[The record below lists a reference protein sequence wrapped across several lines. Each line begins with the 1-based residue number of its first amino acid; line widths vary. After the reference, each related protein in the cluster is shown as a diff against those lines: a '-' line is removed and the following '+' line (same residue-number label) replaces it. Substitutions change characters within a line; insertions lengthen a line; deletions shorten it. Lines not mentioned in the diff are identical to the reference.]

1 MFDLAAS
8 VQQAISSVR
17 RVISVNAADTAFV
30 LVCSALV
37 LLMTPGLSIFYGG
50 LTRSK
55 NVLSTMMHS
64 FFLMGLASLIW
75 LVYGY
80 TLSFGPDIGGFIGGL
95 EHLMGHGVGAEVK
108 EGLTIPHSAFLTF
121 QGMFVIITPALIS
134 GAFAERMKFGSF
146 ILFTIAWI
154 TLVYAPICHWVWGG
168 GWLSKLGCLDFAGGL
183 VVHLN
188 CGVASL
194 VAAIMVGKRKGYGHR
209 AFIPHNLTL
218 TLLGIG
224 LLWFGWF
231 GFNAGSRLAADGVA
245 CNAFLT
251 THIAA
256 ATGAMTWVI
265 AEWILKS
272 KPTTLGFASGA
283 VAGLGSITPACGY
296 VDTNAALAIG
306 AVAGVICYVAV
317 LSKEKLGYDDS
328 LDVVGIHGVGGVWGT
343 LATGLFASKL
353 VNSEGADGLFAG
365 NASLLGIQALGVLS
379 VLAYCATVTV
389 VILLVIRAI
398 MGLRVTQDEE
408 EAGVDTSAHG
418 EAGYNL

>member
-1 MFDLAAS
+1 M
-8 VQQAISSVR
+8 
-17 RVISVNAADTAFV
+17 NAADTAFV

-37 LLMTPGLSIFYGG
+37 LLMTPGLALFYGG

-64 FFLMGLASLIW
+64 FFMMGLASVIW

-80 TLSFGPDIGGFIGGL
+80 SLSFGNDVWGLIGGL
-95 EHLMGHGVGAEVK
+95 EHLMGRGVGSDVK
-108 EGLTIPHSAFLTF
+108 EGLTIPHSAFLIF

-134 GAFAERMKFGSF
+134 GAFAERMKFSSF
-146 ILFTIAWI
+146 IVFTVLWI
-154 TLVYAPICHWVWGG
+154 TFVYIPICHWVWGG
-168 GWLSKLGCLDFAGGL
+168 GWLNKLGCLDFAGGL

-194 VAAIMVGKRKGYGHR
+194 VAAVMVGKRKGYGHR

-231 GFNAGSRLAADGVA
+231 GFNAGSRLAADGIA

-251 THIAA
+251 THMAA
-256 ATGAMTWVI
+256 AVGAITWVL
-265 AEWILKS
+265 AEWLLKG

-296 VDTNAALAIG
+296 VSVESSLIIG
-306 AVAGVICYVAV
+306 AVAGVICYFAV
-317 LSKEKLGYDDS
+317 LYKDKLGYDDS

-353 VNSEGADGLFAG
+353 INPEGADGLFSG
-365 NASLLGIQALGVLS
+365 NASLLGIQSIGVISILIYSGLLTALIFF
-379 VLAYCATVTV
+379 V
-389 VILLVIRAI
+389 VRTL
-398 MGLRVTQDEE
+398 MGLRVTHEEE

-418 EAGYNL
+418 EAGYNF

>member
-1 MFDLAAS
+1 MS
-8 VQQAISSVR
+8 G
-17 RVISVNAADTAFV
+17 ADTAFV
-30 LVCSALV
+30 LICSALV
-37 LLMTPGLSIFYGG
+37 LLMTPGLALFYGG

-64 FFLMGLASLIW
+64 FFLMGLASVIW

-80 TLSFGPDIGGFIGGL
+80 SLSFGNDFMGLIGGL
-95 EHLMGHGVGAEVK
+95 EHIMGRGVGAEIK
-108 EGLTIPHSAFLTF
+108 EGLTIPHSAFLIF

-134 GAFAERMKFGSF
+134 GAFAERMKFSSF
-146 ILFTIAWI
+146 IVFTVLWI
-154 TLVYAPICHWVWGG
+154 TLVYVPICHWVWGG

-194 VAAIMVGKRKGYGHR
+194 VAAVMVGKRKGYGHR

-231 GFNAGSRLAADGVA
+231 GFNAGSRLAADGIA

-251 THIAA
+251 THMAA
-256 ATGAMTWVI
+256 AIGAITWVL
-265 AEWILKS
+265 AEWALKS

-296 VDTNAALAIG
+296 VSVESALVIG
-306 AVAGVICYVAV
+306 AVAGLICYFAV
-317 LSKEKLGYDDS
+317 LYKDRLGYDDS

-343 LATGLFASKL
+343 LATGLFASRL
-353 VNSEGADGLFAG
+353 INPEGADGLFAG
-365 NASLLGIQALGVLS
+365 NPTFLAIQAIGVIS
-379 VLAYCATVTV
+379 IIVYSG
-389 VILLVIRAI
+389 LLTAIIFWLVRTI
-398 MGLRVTQDEE
+398 MGLRVTHEEE

-418 EAGYNL
+418 EAGYNF

>member
-1 MFDLAAS
+1 
-8 VQQAISSVR
+8 
-17 RVISVNAADTAFV
+17 VNAADTAFV

-64 FFLMGLASLIW
+64 FFLMGLASILW

-95 EHLMGHGVGAEVK
+95 AHLMGSGVGAEVK
-108 EGLTIPHSAFLTF
+108 EGLSIPHSAFLTF

-146 ILFTIAWI
+146 AVFTVLWI

-168 GWLSKLGCLDFAGGL
+168 GWLNKLGCLDFAGGL

-194 VAAIMVGKRKGYGHR
+194 VAAVMVGKRKGYGHR

-231 GFNAGSRLAADGVA
+231 GFNAGSRLAVDGVA

-256 ATGAMTWVI
+256 AMGAMTWVI
-265 AEWILKS
+265 AEWVLKS

-296 VDTNAALAIG
+296 VGTNAALVIG
-306 AVAGVICYVAV
+306 AVAGVICYFAV

-343 LATGLFASKL
+343 LATGLFASKML
-353 VNSEGADGLFAG
+353 NPEGADGLFAG
-365 NASLLGIQALGVLS
+365 NASLLGVQAIGVIS
-379 VLAYCATVTV
+379 VLIYCAAVTA
-389 VILLVIRAI
+389 VILFVVKAI

-418 EAGYNL
+418 EAGYNI